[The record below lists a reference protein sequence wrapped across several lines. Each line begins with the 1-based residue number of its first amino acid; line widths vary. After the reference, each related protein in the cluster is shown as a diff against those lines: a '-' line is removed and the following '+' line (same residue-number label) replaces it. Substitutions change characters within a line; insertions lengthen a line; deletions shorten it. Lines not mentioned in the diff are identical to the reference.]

1 MAGGSTLTRTRSR
14 ERKAVEGRESLAEGG
29 KRARTAKLQVVGRGV
44 GAVGV
49 GGGAGP
55 TACQGLAFRISH
67 RTEARSMTRA
77 AHDYP
82 PG

>member
-1 MAGGSTLTRTRSR
+1 M
-14 ERKAVEGRESLAEGG
+14 EGG

-49 GGGAGP
+49 GGAGP

-67 RTEARSMTRA
+67 RTEARSMTRT